1 MATTNSTPPLTP
13 AVFHLLLALSSGE
26 RHGYGIMKQVEAD
39 SQGKV
44 TMGPG
49 TLYGSLKRML
59 DAGLVRES
67 NKRVDPEMDDERRIY
82 YQITGLGAEALAAEL
97 ARYQRIVTIA
107 QQRKLCQRE
116 YLPDNKRYFD
126 LRGLNYAQSRLSDA
140 FIDICVD

>member
-1 MATTNSTPPLTP
+1 MTTTNSTPPLTP
-13 AVFHLLLALSSGE
+13 AVFHILLALSSGE

-67 NKRVDPEMDDERRIY
+67 DKRVDPEMDDERRIY
-82 YQITGLGAEALAAEL
+82 YQITGAGRASARGGTGALSAHRHDRAAAET
-97 ARYQRIVTIA
+97 VPED
-107 QQRKLCQRE
+107 LC
-116 YLPDNKRYFD
+116 
-126 LRGLNYAQSRLSDA
+126 
-140 FIDICVD
+140 I